1 MRFLSLGLLA
11 LLVLLQYKLWFGSS
25 SVITA
30 WHTMQNTA
38 AVTAENT
45 QMQQKNTA
53 LAANVQDLK
62 QGSEAIEDLARTE
75 LGMIKTGEVFYRT
88 R

>member
-11 LLVLLQYKLWFGSS
+11 LLLLLQYKLWFGSN

-30 WHTMQNTA
+30 WRIMQNTA
-38 AVTAENT
+38 VVTAENT
-45 QMQQKNTA
+45 KMQQRNAA
-53 LAANVQDLK
+53 LAANAQDLK
-62 QGSEAIEDLARTE
+62 QGSEAVEDLARTE
-75 LGMIKTGEVFYRT
+75 LGMIKKGEVFYRT

>member
-1 MRFLSLGLLA
+1 MRFLSLSLLA
-11 LLVLLQYKLWFGSS
+11 LLLLLQYKLWCGSS

-38 AVTAENT
+38 VVTEENT
-45 QMQQKNTA
+45 KMQQKNAA

-62 QGSEAIEDLARTE
+62 QGSEAVEDLARTE
-75 LGMIKTGEVFYRT
+75 LGMIKAGEVFYRT